1 MRRVATAT
9 IAALA
14 MLTCFALTTSAQAA
28 FPGKNGK
35 IAFIAR
41 PAIGTPADIYSVN
54 PDGTGLVNLTNTE
67 DQDESDPAWSP
78 DGRFIAFLTRQVNGS
93 NFADLYL
100 MQADG
105 SGRTHLVGPTPV
117 RPGLD
122 WSPDGQRL
130 VFTQGDALGT
140 IKIDGTGFSTISA
153 GAAAFPAWSP
163 DGTRIAY
170 SRYASEANGLDIET
184 VRPDSTGTQTV
195 VGTPNNDEQPD
206 WSPDGRRIIF
216 NRDYDLLYTVK
227 PDGTDLTPVPGSHSD
242 IGGHAWSPDGT
253 RLAVGR
259 FVTGS
264 HYDIYTTSAAGGSAT
279 PVFSSPG
286 LEHEPDWQ
294 PIPYTG
300 YARPKGATPF
310 LTYLVPEYD
319 KCETPNRE
327 HAPPLA
333 FGSCSPPQPT
343 SDWLTVGTADSN
355 GQPTK
360 SVGSVRLDAI
370 VGNPTTP
377 ADEADMKVQVLI
389 SDVRNQSDLSDYT
402 GELSAEGDLRITDK
416 NNAVPPGGGTD
427 PATLID
433 IPFPLAQVSCVST
446 ADPTIGGQCDVTTT
460 FDAVIPAAVKE
471 GKRSIWQLSQVRVI
485 DGGSDG
491 LLGTTPNT
499 VFLKEGIFVP

>member
-1 MRRVATAT
+1 MAARLSMVAVLS
-9 IAALA
+9 ALA
-14 MLTCFALTTSAQAA
+14 CVLATPAQAA

-35 IAFIAR
+35 IAYTSFTNGVGR
-41 PAIGTPADIYSVN
+41 EVVVVN
-54 PDGTGLVNLTNTE
+54 PDGAGAAVLFAG
-67 DQDESDPAWSP
+67 DQPSWSP
-78 DGRFIAFLTRQVNGS
+78 DGSKISFGCPFPNLDNVCTAPAHGS
-93 NFADLYL
+93 PVHVVPNDEPYP
-100 MQADG
+100 QTD
-105 SGRTHLVGPTPV
+105 PT
-117 RPGLD
+117 

-130 VFTQGDALGT
+130 GITSQASCGEFCFSSEIWRINAVDSSDPILMVDEAAQPSWSRNARIVFTSTSTGGIHVVNTTRPGSSSPLTQNDSSAASPDWSP
-140 IKIDGTGFSTISA
+140 DGMRIVFTSQRDGNFELYVMNADGSGQTRITNT
-153 GAAAFPAWSP
+153 AAAEHDPAWSP
-163 DGTRIAY
+163 DGTRIVF
-170 SRYASEANGLDIET
+170 SRSY
-184 VRPDSTGTQTV
+184 
-195 VGTPNNDEQPD
+195 ND
-206 WSPDGRRIIF
+206 
-216 NRDYDLLYTVK
+216 LYLID
-227 PDGTDLTPVPGSHSD
+227 PDGTNEARLTDTPDVQDFEPAWQAVP
-242 IGGHAWSPDGT
+242 
-253 RLAVGR
+253 L
-259 FVTGS
+259 
-264 HYDIYTTSAAGGSAT
+264 
-279 PVFSSPG
+279 
-286 LEHEPDWQ
+286 
-294 PIPYTG
+294 G

-327 HAPPLA
+327 HGPPLA

-370 VGNPTTP
+370 IGNPVTP
-377 ADEADMKVQVLI
+377 ADEADMKVEVLI

-416 NNAVPPGGGTD
+416 NNDVPPGGGTD
-427 PATLID
+427 PGTLID

-446 ADPTIGGQCDVTTT
+446 ADPTIGGQCNVTTT
-460 FDAVIPAAVKE
+460 FDAQIPAAVKE